1 MFRLMSWWGEGNLKM
16 TTEKHNKIAKLA
28 YRFYL
33 RRGCRDG
40 YALDDWLKAEKTIF
54 TKIWFKDGFF
64 KFLRHPL
71 LLIFFSGFGIWILQQ
86 QFIKNEELLK
96 KKFEVT
102 KTILPVHASYSQE
115 IWNHWFAFQNKTPS
129 EKYRANIQRIV
140 VEAKGIETQIPI
152 LFKDKKIYE
161 DRKQLLHIFW
171 EANYPISRERISEQ
185 QLNEKL
191 NLAAPLI
198 DDTEK

>member
-1 MFRLMSWWGEGNLKM
+1 M

-28 YRFYL
+28 YRYYL

-40 YALDDWLKAEKTIF
+40 YVLDDWLKAEKTIF
-54 TKIWFKDGFF
+54 TKIWLKDGFF

-102 KTILPVHASYSQE
+102 KTILPTYASYSQE
-115 IWNHWFAFQNKTPS
+115 IWNHWFAFQNKTSS

-140 VEAKGIETQIPI
+140 VEAKGIETQISI

-161 DRKQLLHIFW
+161 DWKQLLHIFW
-171 EANYPISRERISEQ
+171 EANYPISREGISEQ

-191 NLAAPLI
+191 NLAVPLI
-198 DDTEK
+198 DDILNRMYKELK